1 MSPSRVMERKKS
13 NPSPRFGLNATPFLA
28 HSENFCCAYSLSGSI
43 HSESGNAVSPPSS
56 VSCKYNKTVATLCP
70 PSALNCCPDFV
81 FFSPSWCAGI
91 LRPTPCE
98 RICMS
103 SPLYQGSMVNLD
115 NLSST
120 LVTTG
125 YFPRAKKVCFDVRI
139 GSVLISPVIES
150 TTVLRFIIGFAI
162 RKISSYSSSLKIECN
177 TNARGCQLIG
187 SVHVPNSL
195 SLFTD
200 GRCFSPSHPC
210 RIGWNLTLRV
220 RNLNSFPRWSR
231 PNPNRFASPK
241 HLLNSNNTTKT
252 RDFLDEKTLKLKRAH
267 YMCITLFR
275 KREKKVVLCVVL
287 CRELV

>member
-1 MSPSRVMERKKS
+1 
-13 NPSPRFGLNATPFLA
+13 
-28 HSENFCCAYSLSGSI
+28 
-43 HSESGNAVSPPSS
+43 
-56 VSCKYNKTVATLCP
+56 
-70 PSALNCCPDFV
+70 
-81 FFSPSWCAGI
+81 
-91 LRPTPCE
+91 
-98 RICMS
+98 MS

-162 RKISSYSSSLKIECN
+162 RKISSHSSSLKIECN

-200 GRCFSPSHPC
+200 GRCFSPSHPGNRLESNASC
-210 RIGWNLTLRV
+210 SKSIFFSPLESSN
-220 RNLNSFPRWSR
+220 
-231 PNPNRFASPK
+231 PNPILASQK
-241 HLLNSNNTTKT
+241 HLLHSNTTTKT
-252 RDFLDEKTLKLKRAH
+252 RNFLDEKTDKRSKERI
-267 YMCITLFR
+267 MCVSLCSE
-275 KREKKVVLCVVL
+275 REIKVVLCVIL
-287 CRELV
+287 MSALVEI